1 MEKMENKKQQNYI
14 VNRQY
19 NSKEVE
25 RLRKIVDYVTIESNS
40 QNGNA
45 DFNDWGNHSEYT
57 RGW

>member
-1 MEKMENKKQQNYI
+1 M
-14 VNRQY
+14 NRQY